1 MKRLLHPIACTAI
14 VFSLF
19 FSACGDDATDNPAS
33 EAGYLR
39 IAPAEAF
46 VFDESDPAK
55 NTFTVTASADI
66 SWQAVAE
73 PAQDVLLD
81 GKLGSGDGRFSL
93 TEMPAGTTVEIY
105 VKHSYTDG
113 RPPLESNRVK
123 VSRTAAAVTLTVTP
137 QELVYDESDAAK
149 NSIEIRS
156 NTAWTVASADK
167 GVTFSPAEGT
177 GNGTVRITGAPVGES
192 TLNVTAG
199 KGETAVV
206 RSVAITRTAVPPAD
220 PVFRLDF
227 GSGGTGWA
235 NQLDDWKTQ
244 KGSGSAEI
252 VYASNNVRIN
262 NDNFGS
268 AGRYKGASGGSY
280 AKMFYDA
287 ATDYFEIGHIVLP
300 AGKTDFRLT
309 FGTICRPADLSVRLS
324 ADGRRWQEA
333 TYAGAA
339 AYNTW
344 TLAVCDFSLT
354 QPVSQLF
361 IRLQPKGTT
370 QSYGLNF
377 DDVEL
382 VESTAGGQRL
392 TLEESTGP
400 YRWPELPTNFEQPA
414 ANQTVHTHWAT
425 TVRTGK
431 RVRNYTYCYDTQRH
445 NPVWVAYP
453 LHDCYQEGGYTR
465 PAVDPW
471 APDPSLD
478 AAVQSKIYPAY
489 DGDTYNY
496 YTSATLEGDAR
507 WSRGHLVMSSER
519 GCGDKNAPAL
529 LNTQTFYPTNIAPQ
543 PATGTYTFGTVWGY
557 VEGLFSGTRNTETE
571 FTADDGSTN
580 LNRVA
585 DTLFMVAGCHYG
597 NPSLVEHDASTFGNL
612 SSASKLCAMPTHQFK
627 LALRTKKGNTGKRI
641 QECDANEL
649 QAIGFWI
656 PTYMT
661 DAVTSGQIDRFA
673 KSVAEIEQLTGLT
686 FFPDVPAS
694 VKASFERS
702 EWGF

>member
-1 MKRLLHPIACTAI
+1 ML
-14 VFSLF
+14 FSLLF
-19 FSACGDDATDNPAS
+19 TACGSDSTDDPAS
-33 EAGYLR
+33 EAGYLK
-39 IAPAEAF
+39 IAPAEAIA
-46 VFDESDPAK
+46 FDETDPAK
-55 NTFTVTASADI
+55 NTFTVSASTDL
-66 SWQAVAE
+66 SWQAIAE
-73 PAQDVLLD
+73 PAQGVGLAR
-81 GKLGSGDGRFSL
+81 KLGSGDGSFSL

-113 RPPLESNRVK
+113 RPPLLSNRVK
-123 VSRTAAAVTLTVTP
+123 VTRAAAAVALTVTP
-137 QELVYDESDAAK
+137 KELVYDESDAAK
-149 NSIEIRS
+149 NSIAIRS
-156 NTAWTVASADK
+156 NAAWSVASSDE
-167 GVTFSPAEGT
+167 GLTFSPAEGS
-177 GNGTVRITGAPVGES
+177 GDAAVRITAAPAGRS
-192 TLNVTAG
+192 TLTVTAG
-199 KGETAVV
+199 EGDERVV
-206 RSVAITRTAVPPAD
+206 RTVAITRAAAPQPAD
-220 PVFRLDF
+220 PIFRLDF
-227 GSGGTGWA
+227 GTGGTGWV

-244 KGSGSAEI
+244 RGTGAAEV
-252 VYASNNVRIN
+252 VYDANNVRIN
-262 NDNFGS
+262 NDGFGS
-268 AGRYKGASGGSY
+268 AGRYDGASGGSY

-287 ATDYFEIGHIVLP
+287 GTDFFEIGCIALP
-300 AGKTDFRLT
+300 AGKTDFRLA
-309 FGTICRPADLSVRLS
+309 FGTICRTADLSVRLS

-333 TYAGAA
+333 VYTGAA
-339 AYNTW
+339 VYNTW
-344 TLAVCDFSLT
+344 TRAVCDFSLT
-354 QPVSQLF
+354 QPVPQLF
-361 IRLQPKGTT
+361 VRLQPKGTA

-377 DDVEL
+377 DDIEL
-382 VESTAGGQRL
+382 VESTGGGQRI
-392 TLEESTGP
+392 TLETSDGP
-400 YRWPELPTNFEQPA
+400 YRWPELPADFEQPA
-414 ANQTVHTHWAT
+414 ANQTVYTHWAT

-478 AAVQSKIYPAY
+478 AAVQSKIYPTY

-496 YTSATLEGDAR
+496 YTSTTLEGSAR

-571 FTADDGSTN
+571 FTADDGTTN

-597 NPSLVEHDASTFGNL
+597 NPSLVEQDASTFGNL

-641 QECDANEL
+641 QECDASEL

-673 KSVAEIEQLTGLT
+673 KSVAEIERLTQTT
-686 FFPDVPAS
+686 FFPEVPAS
-694 VKASFERS
+694 VKASFDRT